1 MTMELTLESL
11 WRYRAT
17 ARARLAAE
25 AKALAQRRARAWEL
39 AREAAALLQQHFGA
53 TRVVVF
59 GSLIHDDMFTLHS
72 DVDVAAWGLDE
83 RNWLKAI
90 GTVYD
95 LSAEIPV
102 NLVDMST
109 ARPEIAE
116 VIEREGVEL

>member
-1 MTMELTLESL
+1 MELTPERLQQ
-11 WRYRAT
+11 YRAT
-17 ARARLAAE
+17 ARAHLAAE
-25 AKALAQRRARAWEL
+25 AEALAQRRARAWEL
-39 AREAAALLQQHFGA
+39 AREAAALLRQRFGA
-53 TRVVVF
+53 TRIVVF

-90 GTVYD
+90 GAVYD
-95 LSAEIPV
+95 LSTEIPV

-109 ARPEIAE
+109 TRPEIAE